1 MCKLAPIKSKKVVA
15 EVYSFWRWVGEIS
28 LLTAGK
34 AIAFNLLRAGYLV
47 DLVRK
52 KGFKPQQIGRPFP
65 WPKPKRWDTSSH
77 FGHETTAPPQN
88 HLKRVWIR
96 RGLHTKFVIWAQ
108 DKVSVRWKGTHTP
121 PPSPRTI
128 PLLDPSLLFLSQKQ
142 FALHFAGWTDWF
154 TKEGGQ
160 ADTYNIGQTAL

>member
-1 MCKLAPIKSKKVVA
+1 MCWLAHIKSITKAVA
-15 EVYSFWRWVGEIS
+15 AVYSFWRWVVEIS

-34 AIAFNLLRAGYLV
+34 ATAFRLLTAGYLV
-47 DLVRK
+47 TWSEK
-52 KGFKPQQIGRPFP
+52 KWFLTSTNREALPVTKPEAL
-65 WPKPKRWDTSSH
+65 WH
-77 FGHETTAPPQN
+77 FILGTKQPL
-88 HLKRVWIR
+88 HLKTTLSGSESVTVYIQS
-96 RGLHTKFVIWAQ
+96 LTSETKIKYLCA
-108 DKVSVRWKGTHTP
+108 KREYIPP